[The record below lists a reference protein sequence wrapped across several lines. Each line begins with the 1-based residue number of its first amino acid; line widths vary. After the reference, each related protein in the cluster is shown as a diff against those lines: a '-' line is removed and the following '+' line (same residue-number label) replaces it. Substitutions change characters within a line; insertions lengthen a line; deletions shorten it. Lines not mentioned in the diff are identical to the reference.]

1 MFIDEF
7 RNIERLISEKKSE
20 DAKKNLFNILSI
32 EPLNSRANE
41 LLAYIIANEGELNK
55 AHELLL
61 IANLDIHSSSESNYY
76 LGVSFLRKGQYINA
90 IKFIETSISKNGEF
104 YEGLVQIA
112 IAFGY
117 LSNYLK
123 AEEALLKAIR
133 INPHKCDVAFI
144 NLGKLKHKQ
153 KSYDS
158 ALDYYNKALYLVP
171 ESEDALFNKAI
182 VYVDLE
188 DYNSALDIFFIILKK
203 NGDHE
208 KTIINIAVLF
218 NKLGKYIKSIEYS
231 KRILNKN
238 KNELALLN
246 FADSYCGLKKYKEAI
261 NIYSSIND
269 KSTNY
274 FIALNGKGVAL
285 NGLCKYEEAIYC
297 YDKVIIEDES
307 KADALSNKAHTLNE
321 IYKYEDA
328 LKCINQAIDIDNSKR
343 NYHLIKAYILFNL
356 RKFELAWSEYEW
368 RNKINDPS
376 NSYILKIN
384 KLPKWDGVDYSK
396 KIVIW
401 GEQGLGDQ
409 ILFSSVL
416 NELNEFK
423 KIPTVLINKKMLSV
437 YRKSFT
443 KYNFLDMNS
452 DLEIFEYEYQISIID
467 LQKYYRKSLEN
478 FKNIKVPYLYNKNEY
493 KKIKIENSENKI
505 ICGLSWMSFGDEIG
519 NEKSI
524 PLENFEFI
532 LNSKKIKFIDIQY
545 YPKNKREII
554 LKEHKKLE
562 KIKNINLYENF
573 DILVEIVDQ
582 CDIIVTCSNTTA
594 HVAGALG
601 KNAFL
606 LTPKYKGRHW
616 YWQKDIND
624 ISLFYPTVVILEQ
637 EFPQNWK
644 HPIAKLE
651 NLLENL

>member
-20 DAKKNLFNILSI
+20 DAKKNLFNILSL

-90 IKFIETSISKNGEF
+90 IKFIETSISKSGEF

-158 ALDYYNKALYLVP
+158 ALDYYNKALKLVP
-171 ESEDALFNKAI
+171 ESEDALFNKAV

-188 DYNSALDIFFIILKK
+188 DYNSALDIFLIILKK

-376 NSYILKIN
+376 NSYILKFN

-409 ILFSSVL
+409 ILFSSAL

-423 KIPTVLINKKMLSV
+423 VLPTVLINKKMLSV

-651 NLLENL
+651 KLLENL

>member
-20 DAKKNLFNILSI
+20 DAKKNLFNILSL

-90 IKFIETSISKNGEF
+90 IKFIETSISKSGEF

-158 ALDYYNKALYLVP
+158 ALDYYNKALKLVP
-171 ESEDALFNKAI
+171 ESEDALFNKAV

-188 DYNSALDIFFIILKK
+188 DYNSALDIFLIILKK

-231 KRILNKN
+231 KRMLNKN

-376 NSYILKIN
+376 NSYILKFN

-409 ILFSSVL
+409 ILFSSAL

-423 KIPTVLINKKMLSV
+423 VLPTVLINKKMLSV

-651 NLLENL
+651 KLLENL